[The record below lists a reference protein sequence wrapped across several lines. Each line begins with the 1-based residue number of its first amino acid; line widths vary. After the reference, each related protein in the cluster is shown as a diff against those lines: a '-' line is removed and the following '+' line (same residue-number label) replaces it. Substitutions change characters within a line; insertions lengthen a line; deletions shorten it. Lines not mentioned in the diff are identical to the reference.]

1 MKNVSKSVS
10 IYMALIILFNI
21 NFRSVC
27 VGGDENN
34 QSSEHGATQESCDKE
49 KAVLNQKKEDVSE
62 REQETKNSEIKDTTV
77 PREQMTAESNHMQR
91 FTHYRSDYWFIDRCD
106 SLYEKDY
113 FDNYYFFDEG
123 DIDKSLECCN
133 CCTIL

>member
-27 VGGDENN
+27 VGGDKNN
-34 QSSEHGATQESCDKE
+34 QSYGHGATQESCNKE
-49 KAVLNQKKEDVSE
+49 KVVPNQKEENVPE
-62 REQETKNSEIKDTTV
+62 RETETKSSEIKDSTV
-77 PREQMTAESNHMQR
+77 PREQMTAENNHMQR
-91 FTHYRSDYWFIDRCD
+91 FTHHCNDYWFIDRCD

-113 FDNYYFFDEG
+113 LFP
-123 DIDKSLECCN
+123 
-133 CCTIL
+133 

>member
-1 MKNVSKSVS
+1 MKNISKSVS

-27 VGGDENN
+27 VGGDKDKQN
-34 QSSEHGATQESCDKE
+34 SGHSATQKSCSKE
-49 KAVLNQKKEDVSE
+49 KAVPNQKEENVPE
-62 REQETKNSEIKDTTV
+62 REKETKNLEIKDSTV

-91 FTHYRSDYWFIDRCD
+91 FTHHRNDYWFIDRCD

-113 FDNYYFFDEG
+113 FDNYDLYDG
-123 DIDKSLECCN
+123 RDIDENLECCN
-133 CCTIL
+133 CCEII